1 MCVCMCVCFHT
12 VCSLYVVTDGFS
24 LIFYLVLQKIKLKLD
39 DMLPLQ
45 FKRQKKKEKG
55 SLREALMLAKSGP
68 KCCLALLK
76 RQSMGEPFRNYFLP
90 QPKTS
95 PKYMISVSEVGQA
108 LRLS

>member
-45 FKRQKKKEKG
+45 FKRQKKKKKRKRLFKG
-55 SLREALMLAKSGP
+55 SPYASKEWSKMLSGSTQKAKYG
-68 KCCLALLK
+68 
-76 RQSMGEPFRNYFLP
+76 R
-90 QPKTS
+90 T
-95 PKYMISVSEVGQA
+95 I
-108 LRLS
+108 